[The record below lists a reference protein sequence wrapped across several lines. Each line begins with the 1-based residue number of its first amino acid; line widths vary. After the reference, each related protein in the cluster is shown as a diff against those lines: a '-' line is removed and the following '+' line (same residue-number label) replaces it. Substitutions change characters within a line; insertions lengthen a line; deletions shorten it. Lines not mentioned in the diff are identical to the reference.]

1 MMKFTINKTIL
12 LSSLQQ
18 LNRAVPQRS
27 TLPVLS
33 CVLFELQENLLE
45 LRATD
50 LEITMIKKIEVEG
63 YESGKIAIPIRNLL
77 DITSEMPD
85 EVLEFEISDI
95 GKVVMRSS
103 FGKYTIMGE
112 APENFPAP
120 QVISTPRVIT
130 LPTEKLSGII
140 DMTAYAVSR
149 EEIKPA
155 LQGVFFQV
163 EESFLRTVATDGHRL
178 VRYTLQN
185 IPTGDFTGS
194 VIIPSKFLSV
204 LRQLLHGS
212 ETVDMRVDSSHVQV
226 ALENLV
232 LSSRIIDQKYP
243 DYENVIPTD
252 NDKIMTLDRA
262 ELTASVKRV
271 SIFSNRSTRQI
282 TFSLAENAV
291 TIATED
297 PENITT
303 GRETIDCEYSGEP
316 ITIGYNAQYLKEVL
330 NHQQCERVHI
340 KLKTPVSAGI
350 FVPVDSEEDIIT
362 LLMPIR

>member
-1 MMKFTINKTIL
+1 MKFSINKATL

-33 CVLFELQENLLE
+33 CVLFELQDSELE

-50 LEITMIKKIEVEG
+50 LEITMIKRIEVEG
-63 YESGKIAIPIRNLL
+63 FEPGKIAIPIRSLL
-77 DITSEMPD
+77 DITSEMPE

-95 GKVVMRSS
+95 GKVVIRSS

-120 QVISTPRVIT
+120 QSIT
-130 LPTEKLSGII
+130 TAKEIFLPTEKLSQII
-140 DMTAYAVSR
+140 DYTTYAVSR

-155 LQGVFFQV
+155 LQGVYFQV

-178 VRYTLQN
+178 VRYNLKDVR
-185 IPTGDFTGS
+185 TGDFTGS

-204 LRQLLHGS
+204 LRQLLSGTEEVH
-212 ETVDMRVDSSHVQV
+212 MKVDSNHVQV
-226 ALENLV
+226 TMENLI

-252 NDKIMTLDRA
+252 NDKILLLDRA
-262 ELTASVKRV
+262 ELAASVKRV
-271 SIFSNRSTRQI
+271 SIFSNRSTKQI
-282 TFSLAENAV
+282 SFSLTENTL

-303 GRETIDCEYSGEP
+303 GRETINCEYSGEP
-316 ITIGYNAQYLKEVL
+316 IAIGYNAQYLKEVL
-330 NHQQCERVHI
+330 NHQPSDQVQI

-350 FVPVDSEEDIIT
+350 FVPVDNDEDIIT